1 MEGVK
6 VPPTKRFV
14 DPCKFL
20 RSIKSAEPGGAYFV
34 SLIILALSPDINR
47 EALSLKEWVL
57 FYCFLEMILELR
69 F

>member
-6 VPPTKRFV
+6 VPPTSRFV

-20 RSIKSAEPGGAYFV
+20 RSIKSAEPDGAYFV

-47 EALSLKEWVL
+47 EALSLKE
-57 FYCFLEMILELR
+57 
-69 F
+69 